1 MQSSPKPKA
10 LRTNSTSDDVTR
22 PIESDRQQ
30 KRGPHPNGYGP
41 LSAMTYL
48 SNKDYLR

>member
-1 MQSSPKPKA
+1 MRMPTARHLPQYT
-10 LRTNSTSDDVTR
+10 LM
-22 PIESDRQQ
+22 PIQIA
-30 KRGPHPNGYGP
+30 RGPYPNGYGP

>member
-1 MQSSPKPKA
+1 M
-10 LRTNSTSDDVTR
+10 
-22 PIESDRQQ
+22 PIQIAKD
-30 KRGPHPNGYGP
+30 PYLLGYGP

>member
-1 MQSSPKPKA
+1 MAPHADADSQAPPLNTPSPIQIA
-10 LRTNSTSDDVTR
+10 
-22 PIESDRQQ
+22 
-30 KRGPHPNGYGP
+30 RGPYPNGYGP

>member
-1 MQSSPKPKA
+1 MAPHADADSKTSPHLNTPSCPFRIA
-10 LRTNSTSDDVTR
+10 
-22 PIESDRQQ
+22 
-30 KRGPHPNGYGP
+30 RGPYPNGYGP

>member
-1 MQSSPKPKA
+1 MAPHADADSKTSPLNTPSCPFKEQGS
-10 LRTNSTSDDVTR
+10 LYLL
-22 PIESDRQQ
+22 
-30 KRGPHPNGYGP
+30 GYGP

>member
-1 MQSSPKPKA
+1 MAPHA
-10 LRTNSTSDDVTR
+10 DA
-22 PIESDRQQ
+22 E
-30 KRGPHPNGYGP
+30 RGPYPNGYGP

>member
-1 MQSSPKPKA
+1 MAPHADADSRHPPQYT
-10 LRTNSTSDDVTR
+10 LM
-22 PIESDRQQ
+22 PIQIA
-30 KRGPHPNGYGP
+30 RGPYPNGYGP

>member
-1 MQSSPKPKA
+1 MAPHADTDSQAPPQYT
-10 LRTNSTSDDVTR
+10 LM
-22 PIESDRQQ
+22 PIQIA
-30 KRGPHPNGYGP
+30 RGPYPLGYGP